1 MHETYFNEYYDLP
14 VPKRSKMSLKFDPAN
29 LTIDEYGYS
38 EWYKEKSSDEEE
50 LDNLPPP
57 KSDEEK

>member
-1 MHETYFNEYYDLP
+1 
-14 VPKRSKMSLKFDPAN
+14 MSPKFDPAN

-38 EWYKEKSSDEEE
+38 EWYKEKSNDEEE